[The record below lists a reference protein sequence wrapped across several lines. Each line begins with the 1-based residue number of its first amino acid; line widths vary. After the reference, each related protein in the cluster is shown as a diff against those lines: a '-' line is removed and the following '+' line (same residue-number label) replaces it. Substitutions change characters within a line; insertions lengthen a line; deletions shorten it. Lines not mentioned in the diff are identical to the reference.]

1 MLYQPTYVDMC
12 VLELRL
18 SSEAVNCLIKNL
30 LSNNSQKLL
39 EACNLFKKRLRHRC
53 FLANFAKLLRI
64 SPFILHLR

>member
-12 VLELRL
+12 VLELHL

-30 LSNNSQKLL
+30 LSNNLQKLL

-53 FLANFAKLLRI
+53 FLANL
-64 SPFILHLR
+64 PNY

>member
-18 SSEAVNCLIKNL
+18 SSGAVNCLIKNL

-53 FLANFAKLLRI
+53 FLANL
-64 SPFILHLR
+64 PNY

>member
-39 EACNLFKKRLRHRC
+39 EACNLFKKRL
-53 FLANFAKLLRI
+53 
-64 SPFILHLR
+64 